1 VVKVLVHPR
10 RGLGF
15 ESFSPVFDEVV
26 YLRPTAVLAGVPLA
40 SARRGCGEISP
51 DVCGVLCAMF
61 PAGYR
66 VNPSSYPFLLPQKKK
81 KTPLLFHCL
90 AYFTRQVLCGSR
102 TN

>member
-26 YLRPTAVLAGVPLA
+26 YLRPTALLTEVPLA
-40 SARRGCGEISP
+40 SARHGCGEISP

-81 KTPLLFHCL
+81 TLLFHCL
-90 AYFTRQVLCGSR
+90 AYFTRQVLRGSR